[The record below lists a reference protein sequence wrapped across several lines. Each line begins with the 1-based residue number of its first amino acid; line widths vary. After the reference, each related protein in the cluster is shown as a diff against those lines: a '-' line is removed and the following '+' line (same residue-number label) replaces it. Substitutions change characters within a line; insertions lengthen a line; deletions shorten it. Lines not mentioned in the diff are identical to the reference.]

1 MNLLSEHVWQP
12 KYSPDD
18 GNLVALFYLPAL
30 ACAVR
35 YDRSTGFF
43 SVYALILAMRGL
55 ERLIRNGGRMRL
67 LVGCTLG
74 EAEVSA
80 IERGI
85 GLRDTVEAAML
96 AMPLVAPDTAA
107 RDALELLAWMVAK
120 GYLDV
125 KVAVPCDANRQPLP
139 GVGLFHEKAGILEDR
154 AGNRLAFNGSIN
166 ETAYGW
172 THNWESFHVY
182 TSWGDAAHVHAEE
195 ATFQRLWANQARRA
209 LVLDVPTAVRQAL
222 LTYLPPQDQLP
233 IRLHNL
239 DDTAVAPHA
248 QSSPAV
254 SPPMTPPLDRRRLLW
269 GFLRHAPSFPHGGER
284 IGEATCAMT
293 PWPHQVRAF
302 HRMYDH
308 WPPKLLIADEVG
320 LGKTIQAGML
330 LRQAWLSGRARR
342 ILIMTPKAVLRQ
354 WQIELREKCNLN
366 WPIYDG
372 HTLSWC
378 PSPAFDGPRIQ
389 QVSRQEWHTEP
400 CVLASSYLLR
410 RRDRERELLEDAA
423 PWDLIVLDEAHHAR
437 RRGGGMGSDD
447 RPNQLLR
454 LMQALRHR
462 TAGLVLLTA
471 TPMQVSPIEV
481 YDLLSLLGLPP
492 VWHVQAFLDFF
503 AYAAKA
509 NPSHGELAHMAS
521 LFRAVE
527 QTYGEVSL
535 EDAQRF
541 APNGSRIGARK
552 LLRTLRDPAATPLRQ
567 LETPERRAAVRLM
580 KAHTPLRRLVS
591 RYTRELLRQYF
602 RAGKLS
608 MAIAERVVEDRF
620 VDLTEAE
627 RRVYNAVEHYIS
639 TTYNAA
645 TAATRTAVGF
655 VMTIYRRRLASSFY
669 ALARTLDRHLLA
681 VTQPSAP
688 SDMAVQDGEEDILD
702 DETADEAMDTEEA
715 ERLEREALSLEEQ
728 GDIHDLLRAV
738 QYLPTDTKARVLHEV
753 LRDLRAQ
760 GYTQVMIFTQYT
772 DTMDFLRDE
781 LLKTFGP
788 SIICFSGRGGET
800 PTPDGNWRVISRDAT
815 KQLFRAGRGDILL
828 CTDAAAEGL
837 NFQFCGAL
845 VNYDMPWNPMRVEQR
860 IGRIDR
866 LGQQYAHIRIV
877 NLHYRDT
884 VETDVYTALRTR
896 IQLFQTFVGR
906 LQPILARLPRA
917 IADVALGPLET
928 RAQARD
934 RLMIGITSEVHQA
947 EASGFDLDEVTE
959 AELDAPLRSQPLF
972 TLEDLQRLLTRSA
985 LLPPGIEVT
994 PSGPKD
1000 FAFTMPGMLRPIRVT
1015 TDPAFFDEHP
1025 ESTELW
1031 SPGSPV
1037 FPEPDIVAS
1046 PEEASTADL
1055 RSLFSEPVP

>member
-1 MNLLSEHVWQP
+1 MTLLSEHVWQP
-12 KYSPDD
+12 KYSPED
-18 GNLVALFYLPAL
+18 GNLVAQFYIRAL

-43 SVYALILAMRGL
+43 SVYALVLAMRGL
-55 ERLIRNGGRMRL
+55 EGLIRNGGRMRL

-80 IERGI
+80 IERGM
-85 GLRDTVEAAML
+85 GLRATVEAAML
-96 AMPLVAPDTAA
+96 AMPLIAPDTAA

-120 GYLDV
+120 DYLEV
-125 KVAVPCDANRQPLP
+125 KVAVPCDTNRQPLP
-139 GVGLFHEKAGILEDR
+139 GKGLFHEKAGILEDC

-182 TSWGDAAHVHAEE
+182 TTWGDGAVHVHAEE

-209 LVLDVPTAVRQAL
+209 LVLDVPTAARQAL
-222 LTYLPPQDQLP
+222 LTYMPPQDQMP
-233 IRLHNL
+233 VRLHDLANI
-239 DDTAVAPHA
+239 AIASHA

-254 SPPMTPPLDRRRLLW
+254 SPPIPPPLDRRRLLW
-269 GFLRHAPSFPHGGER
+269 GFLRYAPSFPNGGER
-284 IGEATCAMT
+284 IGEATCAIT
-293 PWPHQVRAF
+293 PWPHQIRAF

-320 LGKTIQAGML
+320 LGKTLQAGML

-342 ILIMTPKAVLRQ
+342 ILVMAPKAVLRQ
-354 WQIELREKCNLN
+354 WQLELREKCNLN

-372 HTLSWC
+372 HTLAWC

-389 QVSRQEWHTEP
+389 PVSRHEWHTEP

-437 RRGGGMGSDD
+437 RRGGGLGSDD
-447 RPNQLLR
+447 RPNQLLH

-462 TAGLVLLTA
+462 TDGLILLTA

-481 YDLLSLLGLPP
+481 YDLLSLLGFPP
-492 VWHVQAFLDFF
+492 AWHVQAFLDFF
-503 AYAAKA
+503 TYAAKP
-509 NPSHGELAHMAS
+509 NPSHAELAHMAS

-535 EDAQRF
+535 EEAQRF
-541 APNGSRIGARK
+541 ASNGSRIAARK

-567 LETPERRAAVRLM
+567 LETTERRAAVRLM

-602 RAGKLS
+602 RAGKLN
-608 MAIAERVVEDRF
+608 MAIAERMVEDRF

-669 ALARTLDRHLLA
+669 ALARTLERHLLA

-688 SDMAVQDGEEDILD
+688 SDGAAQDGEEDIFD
-702 DETADEAMDTEEA
+702 DEIAEEAMDTEDA
-715 ERLEREALSLEEQ
+715 ERLEREALLLEEQ

-738 QYLPTDTKARVLHEV
+738 QYLPTDTKVRVLHEV

-760 GYTQVMIFTQYT
+760 GYTHVMIFTQYT

-781 LLKTFGP
+781 LVQAFGP
-788 SIICFSGRGGET
+788 SIMCFSGRGGEV
-800 PTPDGNWRVISRDAT
+800 PTPDGDWCVISREET
-815 KQLFRAGRGDILL
+815 KQLFRAGRGGILL

-877 NLHYRDT
+877 NLHYRET
-884 VETDVYTALRTR
+884 VETDVYMALRQR

-917 IADVALGPLET
+917 IADMTLGPRE
-928 RAQARD
+928 AQTQAYDTLVSNLARD
-934 RLMIGITSEVHQA
+934 VEQA
-947 EASGFDLDEVTE
+947 ETSGFDLDEIAAAT
-959 AELDAPLRSQPLF
+959 LDAPLRPHPLF
-972 TLEDLQRLLTRSA
+972 DLADLQSLLTHSM

-994 PSGPKD
+994 PIGPLL
-1000 FAFTMPGMLRPIRVT
+1000 PRYL
-1015 TDPAFFDEHP
+1015 
-1025 ESTELW
+1025 
-1031 SPGSPV
+1031 
-1037 FPEPDIVAS
+1037 
-1046 PEEASTADL
+1046 
-1055 RSLFSEPVP
+1055 